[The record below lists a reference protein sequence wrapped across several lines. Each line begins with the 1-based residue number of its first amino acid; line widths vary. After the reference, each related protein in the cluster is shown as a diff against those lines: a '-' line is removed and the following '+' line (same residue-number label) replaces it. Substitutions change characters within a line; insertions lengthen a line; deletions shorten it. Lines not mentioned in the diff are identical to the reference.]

1 MKKLQKMLK
10 PGEGILVSKRENR
23 YYLSNFTGS
32 NGYLLLTE
40 NKKYIL
46 IEGKYM
52 EQVRIESEDYTP
64 ILLKDKNFLLELR
77 KIINNDNIKS
87 LIIESH
93 DISCD
98 FYFDLKSLNIPL
110 ILKKTLIEN
119 LRVTKN
125 EKEIEKIRNSCIIA
139 EKSIYSVLNCL
150 EKNETEKSI
159 ALKIENKAKE
169 YGAEKID
176 FLIVAS
182 GERGAIPH
190 GRPTDKK
197 IKSGELITID
207 FGVVVNGYHS
217 DITRTFS
224 VNKCKNIELKKIYE
238 VVYQAQKLGLSLVKS
253 GVSSNYIDNMVRK
266 YIENYGYGEY
276 FVHGLGHGIG
286 IQGHEF
292 PIINEFNDILLEE
305 NMVITIEPGIY
316 LQNIGGVRIE
326 DTVVVKKDGCEILTK
341 SKKEYLEVTNDN

>member
-1 MKKLQKMLK
+1 MKKLQRVLK
-10 PGEGILVSKRENR
+10 TGEGILVSKKENR
-23 YYLSNFTGS
+23 YYLSGFTGS

-52 EQVRIESEDYTP
+52 DQVAVESEEYTP
-64 ILLKDKNFLLELR
+64 ILLKNKNFLIELKR
-77 KIINNDNIKS
+77 LIDENSIKS
-87 LIIESH
+87 LIVESH

-98 FYFDLKSLNIPL
+98 FYFDLKSLNIQL

-119 LRVTKN
+119 LRIIKS
-125 EKEIEKIRNSCIIA
+125 EKEIEKIKKSCIIA
-139 EKSIYSVLNCL
+139 EKSIYYVMNNLD
-150 EKNETEKSI
+150 KTETEKSI
-159 ALKIENKAKE
+159 AFKIEKKAKE

-182 GERGAIPH
+182 GQRGAIPH
-190 GRPTDKK
+190 GRPTDKIIK
-197 IKSGELITID
+197 IGELITID
-207 FGVVVNGYHS
+207 FGVIVNGYHS

-224 VNKCKNIELKKIYE
+224 FNKCENKELKKIYE
-238 VVYQAQKLGLSLVKS
+238 IIYNAQKLGLSLVKA
-253 GVSSNYIDNMVRK
+253 GVSTNYIDNMVRK
-266 YIENYGYGEY
+266 YIENFGYGQY
-276 FVHGLGHGIG
+276 FIHGLGHGIG

-316 LQNIGGVRIE
+316 IKNIGGVRIE
-326 DTVVVKKDGCEILTK
+326 DTVVVKKDRCEILTK
-341 SKKEYLEVTNDN
+341 SKKEYLEVINDN